1 MTSWA
6 RFFLLL
12 LAALLALVL
21 ALVLGMVFGA
31 ADAGWSDLSAL
42 LVDPQEVMAERIIAA
57 YRLPR
62 LVVAMQVGVHFALAG
77 LIFQTA
83 LRNPLADP
91 TVLGI
96 SGGASLAVV
105 LAMLLAA
112 SFFVPEGTPNF
123 ARYYLPMSVVPFV
136 ALGGGVLAGAL
147 VFWLAWDGELDPT
160 RTVLAGVAFGAIAS
174 AAVMATVLAMGG
186 AQAEVAMIWLAGSLF
201 GRGYEEALTIVP
213 WTVAGVMATALVLRP
228 VGLLRFDGDMARS
241 MGLETRLWRPLGLA
255 VGVALAASG
264 VAVVGPVGFVGLV
277 VPHAVR
283 LVVGPNLGQQMLL
296 CAVGGALLLVLSD
309 VVSRSIAVPLEVPVG
324 AVTSLIGV
332 PVFLLLL
339 LLRGW
344 SLK

>member
-1 MTSWA
+1 MPWP
-6 RFFLLL
+6 RFLLL
-12 LAALLALVL
+12 LAFTLFALVL
-21 ALVLGMVFGA
+21 AVVLGLVSGA
-31 ADAGWSDLSAL
+31 ANASWADLGTWL
-42 LVDPQEVMAERIIAA
+42 LDPQGAIAEQIIST

-62 LVVAMQVGVHFALAG
+62 LVVAMQVGVHFAVAG
-77 LIFQTA
+77 VIFQTC

-105 LAMLLAA
+105 LTMLLAA
-112 SFFVPEGTPNF
+112 SFFVPEGTPSF
-123 ARYYLPMSVVPFV
+123 ARYYLPMALVPLV
-136 ALGGGVLAGAL
+136 ALAGGMLAGVA
-147 VFWLAWDGELDPT
+147 VFWLAWDGELNPT
-160 RTVLAGVAFGAIAS
+160 RTALAGVAFGAIAN

-201 GRGYEEALTIVP
+201 GRGYEEALVILP
-213 WTVAGVMATALVLRP
+213 WTLLGLIASVLVLKP
-228 VGLLRFDGDMARS
+228 LGLLRFDADMARS
-241 MGLETRLWRPLGLA
+241 IGLNARVWRPLGLA
-255 VGVALAASG
+255 IGVALAASA

-283 LVVGPNLGQQMLL
+283 LLVGSSLLQQTVLS
-296 CAVGGALLLVLSD
+296 AVGGALLLVLSD
-309 VVSRSIAVPLEVPVG
+309 VVSRSVAVPLEVPVG

-339 LLRGW
+339 RLRGW